1 MLIKCEVVNYEVVL
15 SDGAIVN
22 ANANSNPDLFWA
34 LKGGGDQFG
43 KSHRSSTKFWSNVPR
58 YCHKVH
64 SEHLPYRKG
73 NAVFIL
79 QDHDVH

>member
-43 KSHRSSTKFWSNVPR
+43 ESHHASTNFWSNVSR
-58 YCHKVH
+58 NCHKVH
-64 SEHLPYRKG
+64 SEHLPYWKG
-73 NAVFIL
+73 DAAFIL
-79 QDHDVH
+79 TDHDVH

>member
-1 MLIKCEVVNYEVVL
+1 MLIKCEVVDYEVVL

-43 KSHRSSTKFWSNVPR
+43 ESHRSTTNFWSNVSR
-58 YCHKVH
+58 YCHKVY
-64 SEHLPYRKG
+64 SKYLPYRKG
-73 NAVFIL
+73 DAVFIL
-79 QDHDVH
+79 TGPDVH